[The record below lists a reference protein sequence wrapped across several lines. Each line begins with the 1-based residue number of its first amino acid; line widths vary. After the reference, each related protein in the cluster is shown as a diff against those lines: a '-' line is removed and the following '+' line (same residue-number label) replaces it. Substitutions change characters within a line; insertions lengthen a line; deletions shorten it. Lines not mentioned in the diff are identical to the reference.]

1 VSRIVLAALASAT
14 LAACAPSRS
23 EQVARDVSVIAAEH
37 RPDTL
42 LQRGLA
48 FAQLG
53 DMTRAEQYL
62 VAAID
67 AGAPAAIVLPKLLMV
82 CIASSHYRAGIEY
95 AAPELQRD
103 PENAS
108 LRFVVA
114 ELEALT
120 GDASAARSDLDKVTE
135 AQPSEPAPH
144 FAYAR
149 LLRDDIGDRVAADK
163 EFRAYLRLAPG
174 GEHVGEARASLL
186 RSVVA
191 ESASPRPV
199 ELLPR

>member
-1 VSRIVLAALASAT
+1 MSRIALAVLACAT

-42 LQRGLA
+42 TQRGLA

-62 VAAID
+62 VAALD
-67 AGAPAAIVLPKLLMV
+67 AGAPADIILPKLLVV

-95 AAPELQRD
+95 ASPELQRD

-144 FAYAR
+144 FAYGR

-163 EFRAYLRLAPG
+163 EFRAYLRLAPR
-174 GEHVGEARASLL
+174 GEHAGEARASLL
-186 RSVVA
+186 KSVVA
-191 ESASPRPV
+191 EIPSPRPV
-199 ELLPR
+199 ELQPR